1 MCGYTCQVE
10 SVALYFLTYLVAP
23 NVCGYTCQVESFALY
38 FLTYLVAPDSV
49 QATTHGGDTAVL
61 RVIEAYCLG
70 SRMKQASS
78 E

>member
-10 SVALYFLTYLVAP
+10 SV
-23 NVCGYTCQVESFALY
+23 ALY